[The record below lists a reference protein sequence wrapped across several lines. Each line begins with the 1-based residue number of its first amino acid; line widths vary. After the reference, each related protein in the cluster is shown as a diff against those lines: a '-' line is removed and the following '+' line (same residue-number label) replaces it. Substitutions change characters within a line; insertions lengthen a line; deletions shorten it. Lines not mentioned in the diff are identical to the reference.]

1 MWNKKLLVIYDY
13 RICLTRLYVLLV
25 TEYNVVILKQA
36 QFKYQ
41 IRRKKAAQETLTQ
54 IIYYARYKIS
64 DMSTVDSIIALCM

>member
-13 RICLTRLYVLLV
+13 RICLTLLYVLLV

-41 IRRKKAAQETLTQ
+41 IRIEEKKAEQEMQLNCKYL
-54 IIYYARYKIS
+54 ILNYYK
-64 DMSTVDSIIALCM
+64 CKK